1 MEQFEKKVRE
11 KFEKYKNDFNYENL
25 VNNHLDTARF
35 QTWILDLERFIDI
48 KDKTI
53 FSSGCGSAGDL
64 YEFLKRG
71 AKKVY
76 GVEVDQ
82 DLLDLAIARFK
93 GTKYEKQVELSMY
106 PGDILTYKDGTFD
119 IAFSMHVIEHTKNPR
134 QYLEELMRVIKPGGV
149 IFMDLPNRY
158 YPIEQHTLL
167 KFIHL
172 VPYPIRDSVIKFIT
186 NKLFA
191 KFLGTDTVF
200 KYRSL
205 QNYHIPYAH
214 QIHKV
219 FLDNKDRYNLQLL
232 SLNCYDGNGNV
243 KEMRAKN
250 MLWFLKKSNRYQTLR
265 VVIKKS

>member
-1 MEQFEKKVRE
+1 MENFEKKVRE

-25 VNNHLDTARF
+25 VNNHLDTLRF
-35 QTWILDLERFIDI
+35 QSWIADLERYVSV

-64 YEFLKRG
+64 YEFLQKG

-76 GVEVDQ
+76 GVEVDK

-93 GTKYEKQVELSMY
+93 GTKLEKQVELSMY
-106 PGDILTYKDGTFD
+106 PGDILPYEDSTFD
-119 IAFSMHVIEHTKNPR
+119 IAFSMHVIEHTINPR
-134 QYLEELMRVIKPGGV
+134 QYLEELMRVIKPRGV

-172 VPYPIRDSVIKFIT
+172 VPYFIRDSVIKFIT

-214 QIHKV
+214 QIFQVYK
-219 FLDNKDRYNLQLL
+219 DNKDKYNLELA
-232 SLNCYDGNGNV
+232 SLNCYDGKGNI
-243 KEMRAKN
+243 KEMRPKN
-250 MLWFLKKSNRYQTLR
+250 MLWFLKKYNRLQTLR
-265 VVIKKS
+265 VVIKKL